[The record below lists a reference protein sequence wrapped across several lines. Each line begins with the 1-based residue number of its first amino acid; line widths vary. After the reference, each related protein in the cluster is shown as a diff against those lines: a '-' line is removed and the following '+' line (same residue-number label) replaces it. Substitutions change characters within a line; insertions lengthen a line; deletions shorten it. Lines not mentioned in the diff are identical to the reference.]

1 MTEKQL
7 DDLMAMFA
15 AVVVIQGQ
23 IIRELDAEG
32 LLSKQRLTEK
42 FEALSAASSK
52 PQLRAML
59 GQLVEALKA
68 DEATALR
75 AMH

>member
-7 DDLMAMFA
+7 DELMAMFA